1 MKKIETIFIIAMF
14 ILLII
19 SIISFM
25 PQYYFIFLFLLA
37 VGIIFT
43 VILIIAKYQER
54 YENKNISMIGFA
66 VGIVLLIIYIIN
78 MNFPNLIK
86 NSIIN
91 DNLLIG
97 LLLIIAMGI
106 GWFFKKNKEES

>member
-1 MKKIETIFIIAMF
+1 
-14 ILLII
+14 
-19 SIISFM
+19 
-25 PQYYFIFLFLLA
+25 
-37 VGIIFT
+37 
-43 VILIIAKYQER
+43 
-54 YENKNISMIGFA
+54 MIGFA